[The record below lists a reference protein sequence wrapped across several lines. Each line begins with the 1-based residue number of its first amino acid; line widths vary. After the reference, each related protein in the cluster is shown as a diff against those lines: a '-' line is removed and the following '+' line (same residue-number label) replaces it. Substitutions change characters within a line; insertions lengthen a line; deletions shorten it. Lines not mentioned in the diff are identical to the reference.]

1 MKIGVIGTRG
11 IPDIQGGIETHCQ
24 ELYTRLALIGGNH
37 VTIYRRKPYL
47 DKNKKNATFKNIR
60 FVDINV
66 PQSKSLET
74 FLHSFLS
81 SMHALFQKYDI
92 VHYHNTGPGF
102 FIPIV
107 KLSGAKVVFTYHNVS
122 YTQKK
127 WNKFARYF
135 LTISEKI
142 SLTWSDYIIFISDVI
157 RSEMKERYNISE
169 ERSKIV
175 FNGVRLPE
183 KPSESD
189 YLKELGIEKDG
200 YILGVGR
207 FMEEKG
213 FDYLIK
219 AFKATGKKNIKLVL
233 AGDTDYPTEYSS
245 RLKKLALDNDVI
257 LTGFVKGEKL
267 KQLFAFARLF
277 VISSFSEG
285 LPIALLEAMSY
296 DLDVLAS
303 DIPANLEI
311 RLDREDYFRTGDED
325 ALANAILKKLSL
337 TNQRSFRPLLAE
349 RYNWETITEKTN
361 EIYQTLIS

>member
-1 MKIGVIGTRG
+1 MKVGVIGSRG

-24 ELYTRLALIGGNH
+24 ELYTRLAEKGNF

-47 DKNKKNATFKNIR
+47 DKEKKSAKFKNIR

-66 PQSKSLET
+66 PQNKSLET
-74 FLHSFLS
+74 FLHSFFS
-81 SMHALFQKYDI
+81 SLHALFQKYDI
-92 VHYHNTGPGF
+92 VHFHNTGPGF

-127 WNKFARYF
+127 WNRFARYF

-142 SLTWSDYIIFISDVI
+142 CLTWSDYIIFISDVI
-157 RSEMKERYNISE
+157 RSEMKERYCISE
-169 ERSKIV
+169 EKSKIV

-183 KPSESD
+183 KPSESN
-189 YLKELGIEKDG
+189 YLEELGLEKNG
-200 YILGVGR
+200 YILSVGR

-219 AFKATGKKNIKLVL
+219 AFTASGIKNIKLVL
-233 AGDTDYPTEYSS
+233 AGDTDYPTEYSMK
-245 RLKKLALDNDVI
+245 LKKLAVDNGVV

-267 KQLFAFARLF
+267 EQLFSFARLF
-277 VISSFSEG
+277 IISSYSEG

-303 DIPANLEI
+303 DIPANSEI
-311 RLDREDYFRTGDED
+311 SLGKDDYFRTGDEK
-325 ALANAILKKLSL
+325 ALKNAIQRKLSE
-337 TNQRSFRPLLAE
+337 TNQRSFRTLLSE
-349 RYNWETITEKTN
+349 KYDWDRITEETN